1 MSPEQAEGKLVD
13 ARSDVF
19 AFGIVLYEM
28 VCGLRPFRGDTRLAT
43 LAATLQA
50 TPEPPRQRRHEIPRP
65 LEQLILRCLE
75 KSPDARFASGE
86 ALRDAFRGL
95 EQRASSSK
103 IAVPRLALIAAVLVL
118 VVGGAVW
125 TWRSY
130 QNAARAR
137 WVENTAVPEIARLIQ
152 ADRTLEARRL
162 YLEAEQA
169 SPNSRALFKLAEG
182 IAPHSVRF
190 ESDPPGAEIYATDYA
205 AGAGDE
211 LSQWQLLGAAPV
223 TFAEAPRWGFFRIRA
238 VKPGYAT
245 TERTLGAEQTFASRC
260 IHRMLCQP
268 AWCTRRRLR
277 PPIHCPPC
285 RCRRSGSIAM
295 K

>member
-28 VCGLRPFRGDTRLAT
+28 VCGQRPFRGDTALAM

-75 KSPDARFASGE
+75 KSPDARFGSGE

-103 IAVPRLALIAAVLVL
+103 VAVPRIALIAAVLL
-118 VVGGAVW
+118 LLVGGAVW

-130 QNAARAR
+130 QNAARVQ
-137 WVENTAVPEIARLIQ
+137 WVESTAVPEIARLLQ

-182 IAPHSVRF
+182 VVPHAVRF

-205 AGAGDE
+205 AG
-211 LSQWQLLGAAPV
+211 
-223 TFAEAPRWGFFRIRA
+223 
-238 VKPGYAT
+238 
-245 TERTLGAEQTFASRC
+245 
-260 IHRMLCQP
+260 
-268 AWCTRRRLR
+268 RRR
-277 PPIHCPPC
+277 
-285 RCRRSGSIAM
+285 
-295 K
+295 